1 MKVTDSHGDSDELPS
16 VKVPEA
22 VKKTTFETSSASS
35 MPISSGYT
43 VDDRGL
49 LNNYAILTPMYVEE
63 PTLPTDQEQL
73 YFRYRIILAILVT
86 AMAIFIALIVSY
98 NTADRIRNYR

>member
-1 MKVTDSHGDSDELPS
+1 MYTIDRNEMKVTDSRSDSNELPS
-16 VKVPEA
+16 VEVPEA
-22 VKKTTFETSSASS
+22 VKETTFETSSVSS

-63 PTLPTDQEQL
+63 PNLLTDEEQL
-73 YFRYRIILAILVT
+73 YSKYKIIFAILVT
-86 AMAIFIALIVSY
+86 AIAVFIALIVS
-98 NTADRIRNYR
+98 